1 MRKKRTHKELL
12 QENGITPKKKTK
24 FFLENISN
32 INNKGKIK
40 INSSILNINN
50 NIPIV
55 PESDLKFI
63 ENVAEK
69 KEEINNKNKNYF
81 TSKNIFQMFFLFRDF
96 SIKLF
101 HNKDN
106 QIIIEIS
113 LYENK
118 KLKIQ
123 FKLLSSDN
131 EEEIE
136 YIPIKINVNLKEEHN
151 IFLENIIIKKTSIPI
166 LLEQLRQYKNNV
178 E

>member
-1 MRKKRTHKELL
+1 MRKKRTHKELF
-12 QENGITPKKKTK
+12 QENGITPKKKHK
-24 FFLENISN
+24 FLLEDISN
-32 INNKGKIK
+32 INNRGKIK
-40 INSSILNINN
+40 INSSILNINNN

-69 KEEINNKNKNYF
+69 KEEINNQNNIYF

-96 SIKLF
+96 SIKLY
-101 HNKDN
+101 KQDN
-106 QIIIEIS
+106 QIILEIT
-113 LYENK
+113 LYENQK
-118 KLKIQ
+118 IKIQ
-123 FKLLSSDN
+123 FKLISLDN

-151 IFLENIIIKKTSIPI
+151 IFLDNLIIKKTSIPI

>member
-96 SIKLF
+96 SIKLY
-101 HNKDN
+101 KQDN
-106 QIIIEIS
+106 QIILEIT
-113 LYENK
+113 LYENQ

-123 FKLLSSDN
+123 FKLISLDN
-131 EEEIE
+131 DEEIE

-151 IFLENIIIKKTSIPI
+151 IFLDNLIIKKTSIPI

>member
-1 MRKKRTHKELL
+1 MKKKRTHKELL

-24 FFLENISN
+24 FFLEEISN
-32 INNKGKIK
+32 VNYRGKIK
-40 INSSILNINN
+40 INSSILTINN

-69 KEEINNKNKNYF
+69 KEEINNQNKNYF
-81 TSKNIFQMFFLFRDF
+81 TSKNIFQMFLLFRDF
-96 SIKLF
+96 TIKLY
-101 HNKDN
+101 NKDN
-106 QIIIEIS
+106 QIILDIT

-178 E
+178 